1 MVEGQTAPVIVDQNR
16 GIITYTEFD
25 EMEEHFQNMT
35 KSNLESVFASTY
47 QSLLDRSL
55 KRSNEL
61 GALLSAVTLDT
72 DDSSTYGNNFWK
84 DDSLSK
90 QFRQVAKLMKMRG
103 DLGTERGVF
112 LTKSN
117 GWDTHNTFDL
127 APLFTPIND
136 ALESFKSEMVA
147 QGIWDDVVVVT
158 VSDFGRT
165 LTSNGLGTD
174 HAWGGNH
181 FMAGGKVKGGR
192 ILGDFP
198 DHLGPEGSLN
208 VGRGRLI
215 PTLSWESMWNG
226 VVEWFGVEQ
235 NQKDYVLPNWSK
247 FYQAG
252 KTFSS
257 TDLFDA

>member
-1 MVEGQTAPVIVDQNR
+1 
-16 GIITYTEFD
+16 
-25 EMEEHFQNMT
+25 
-35 KSNLESVFASTY
+35 
-47 QSLLDRSL
+47 
-55 KRSNEL
+55 
-61 GALLSAVTLDT
+61 
-72 DDSSTYGNNFWK
+72 
-84 DDSLSK
+84 
-90 QFRQVAKLMKMRG
+90 MKMRG

-112 LTKSN
+112 LTKTG

-127 APLFTPIND
+127 APRFTPIND
-136 ALESFKSEMVA
+136 ALKSFKSEMQA

-192 ILGDFP
+192 ILGEYP
-198 DHLGPEGSLN
+198 DNLGPEGPLN

-226 VVEWFGVEQ
+226 IVEWFGVEQ

-247 FYQAG
+247 FDTAG
-252 KTFSS
+252 KTFSD
-257 TDLFDA
+257 TDLFEA